1 MMMHDEL
8 PTKTKI
14 TPRIEDDG
22 PAHVMLVLLLF
33 GWWAL
38 PILLIPVI
46 KNLWT
51 KWRSKCS

>member
-1 MMMHDEL
+1 MLMHDEL

-14 TPRIEDDG
+14 TPRTEDDG
-22 PAHVMLVLLLF
+22 PAHWMLVLLLF

-38 PILLIPVI
+38 PILLIPVG

-51 KWRSKCS
+51 KWKA